1 MTLIDRVLNVP
12 LRLAIALRS
21 GQFLRS
27 ETRPEHLIDLAWGS
41 ESLRVLVVGAGLAA
55 GYGARTQAG
64 ALPGQLAMALSSRS
78 GRGVTVQTKAQ
89 PFLPLADT
97 IELLEPDGGR
107 RYDLVVF
114 APGFT
119 EMTRATTTAW
129 RRQLFELVLFLN
141 RTVPDSSRIV
151 LTGLPLPK
159 KRGVLEWIGRRGV
172 HAANAVLADVAF
184 TVPRAVYVPTPPF
197 ETLKPSG
204 GSFDERY
211 YVRCAESIVDAVLP
225 QLVLG

>member
-12 LRLAIALRS
+12 LQLAIALRS

-27 ETRPEHLIDLAWGS
+27 EPRPEHLIDLTWGS

-97 IELLEPDGGR
+97 IQLLEPDGGR

-184 TVPRAVYVPTPPF
+184 TVPRAVFVPTPPF

-225 QLVLG
+225 QLVLH

>member
-1 MTLIDRVLNVP
+1 MTLFDQVLNLP
-12 LRLAIALRS
+12 LRVAIALMS
-21 GQFLRS
+21 GRFLKS
-27 ETRPEHLIDLAWGS
+27 ETRPEHLIDLAYGS

-55 GYGARTQAG
+55 GYGARTQSR

-97 IELLEPDGGR
+97 IDLLEPEGGR

-114 APGFT
+114 APAFT
-119 EMTRATTTAW
+119 EMTRATSSSW
-129 RRQLFELVLFLN
+129 RKDLFELVLFLN
-141 RTVPDSSRIV
+141 RTVPDSARIV
-151 LTGLPLPK
+151 LTGLPTPR

-172 HAANAVLADVAF
+172 QAANEVMADVAF
-184 TVPRAVYVPTPPF
+184 TVPRAVFVETPPF
-197 ETLKPSG
+197 TTLKPSG

-211 YVRCAESIVDAVLP
+211 YVRCAESIVEAVLP
-225 QLVLG
+225 QLVLR